1 MTNRQ
6 RRVPDAC
13 ARRRPGRRLPAALLA
28 ATVLL
33 FPWPAAILA
42 QTGDPL
48 RGMIAPEPPSD
59 PAIDKRAQRQARQAE
74 LDAIE
79 RALLSNT
86 DARSRLETELKEL
99 RGDSA
104 RLRAQLIAAVE
115 KARDAE
121 ARLAAAEERF
131 AASFAEEA
139 RISRSLA
146 ARREIIG
153 EVLAVLQRLG
163 RKPPPAVLVR
173 ADDML
178 AAIRSAMVLGS
189 LLPELRAEAEA
200 LAGDLSRLAEV
211 KAALDGER
219 KTIGAAL
226 AALAGER
233 TRIAALIELRQA
245 RLADSERQAA
255 EEARRSRDLAGRAR
269 SLRDLIQN
277 LESEIG
283 VAADALARARK
294 EAEALAERT
303 RQRLAAAAV
312 KDPKLLEPGKAFA
325 QARGRLPLPA
335 DGSLLR
341 AFGEVDGGGEK
352 AQGASFV
359 TASGAMIAAP
369 VDARIAYAGPFRS
382 FGKVL
387 ILNAGDG
394 YYVVLAGMDRISV
407 DAGQFVLAGEPVAQM
422 GGISV
427 SAPALTS
434 SADGPVL
441 YMELRKDGQT
451 IDLSPWWPQA
461 SKEKVRG

>member
-1 MTNRQ
+1 MANRQ
-6 RRVPDAC
+6 GRVKVGRGG
-13 ARRRPGRRLPAALLA
+13 RRRSRPLLAALLVAVSLPVAGTLTA
-28 ATVLL
+28 A
-33 FPWPAAILA
+33 A
-42 QTGDPL
+42 QSGDPL
-48 RGMIAPEPPSD
+48 RGMIAPAPPTD

-79 RALLSNT
+79 RALLSNA
-86 DARSRLETELKEL
+86 DARSRLEAELKEL
-99 RGDSA
+99 RGDQA

-121 ARLAAAEERF
+121 LRLAAAEERF
-131 AASFAEEA
+131 AASFVEEE
-139 RISRSLA
+139 RLSRSLA

-178 AAIRSAMVLGS
+178 VAIRSAMVLGS

-200 LAGDLSRLAEV
+200 LAADLARLSEV
-211 KAALDGER
+211 KAALDSER
-219 KTIGAAL
+219 KAISAAL
-226 AALAGER
+226 GALAGER

-245 RLADSERQAA
+245 RLADSEREAS
-255 EEARRSRDLAGRAR
+255 EEAKRSRDLARRAR
-269 SLRDLIQN
+269 SVRDLIQN

-335 DGSLLR
+335 EGALLR
-341 AFGEVDGGGEK
+341 AFGEDDGGER

-359 TASGAMIAAP
+359 TASGAVIAAP

-394 YYVVLAGMDRISV
+394 YYVVLAGMDRINV

-434 SADGPVL
+434 STDGPVL

-451 IDLSPWWPQA
+451 IDPSPWWPQA